1 MNCDYN
7 QIVRTS
13 YPHQNG
19 KWAFLFPQ
27 YFNQKGQK
35 LSKPSLM
42 DKWTNR
48 MQSRYNAIVFS
59 LLR

>member
-1 MNCDYN
+1 MNCDYK

-13 YPHQNG
+13 YPHQGG
-19 KWAFLFPQ
+19 KWAFYFPQ
-27 YFNQKGQK
+27 YFNQKDRK

-48 MQSRYNAIVFS
+48 MQSLYNAIVFS
-59 LLR
+59 LQR